1 MTAVRARSV
10 LAALL
15 LATVGVVVLQR
26 FLVVFPFVATVVA
39 SVLGAGLLVAL
50 ERRREADVIVAAV
63 GVGLATT
70 LASMVGLAAAG
81 THVLATQYLAGWV
94 VVAMLSAGLGAGTG
108 WLGGHVVERGS
119 DSPSRLR

>member
-1 MTAVRARSV
+1 MRARSV

-26 FLVVFPFVATVVA
+26 FLVVFPSVATVVA
-39 SVLGAGLLVAL
+39 AVLGAGLLVAL
-50 ERRREADVIVAAV
+50 ERRRDADVLVAAA

-81 THVLATQYLAGWV
+81 TQVLAAVYLAGWV
-94 VVAMLSAGLGAGTG
+94 VVAMLSAGVGVGTV
-108 WLGGHVVERGS
+108 WLGGLVVERGS